1 MQVASVSQKTASKSP
16 IAGQVSASPRA
27 GSLRENAM
35 IAGRP
40 RGGAKIENRVIENRV
55 IENRVID
62 IDPIDEYYGAALPLP
77 RIPFIPNCA

>member
-55 IENRVID
+55 ID

>member
-40 RGGAKIENRVIENRV
+40 RGGAKIENRVI
-55 IENRVID
+55 D